1 MKDELKV
8 LYRPEEIARRVRE
21 VGQQISEDFEGE
33 TLDVV
38 AVLDNAYVFMADLVR
53 ALEVPVRTHFIRAEM
68 EDIVDPNTG
77 KERKEISFT
86 PEVEV
91 SDGNVLVLEGV
102 LQSGITTDFLLRRI
116 GLHNP
121 RVVKTAVC
129 IDKPAERRVFLE
141 PDYVLFKLASNE
153 IVVGY
158 GLAWNGLHSNLPF
171 FGAVARPAAPAP
183 AEKAESRRGGRKGK
197 GKARRK

>member
-8 LYRPEEIARRVRE
+8 IYKPEEIARRVRE
-21 VGQQISEDFEGE
+21 VGRQISQDFKGE

-68 EDIVDPNTG
+68 EDVLDPNTG

-86 PEVEV
+86 PEVEA
-91 SDGNVLVLEGV
+91 SDGNVVVVEGV

-129 IDKPAERRVFLE
+129 IDKPSERRVLLE
-141 PDYVLFKLASNE
+141 PDYALFNLASNE

-171 FGAVARPAAPAP
+171 IGAVERPAA
-183 AEKAESRRGGRKGK
+183 KAESRAGRKGK
-197 GKARRK
+197 GKGKRK

>member
-1 MKDELKV
+1 MKEELKV
-8 LYRPEEIARRVRE
+8 LYSPEEIAGRVRE
-21 VGQQISEDFEGE
+21 VGRQISEDFEGE

-38 AVLDNAYVFMADLVR
+38 GVLDNAYVFMADLVR

-68 EDIVDPNTG
+68 EDILDPNTG

-86 PEVEV
+86 PEVEA

-129 IDKPAERRVFLE
+129 VDKPGERRVFLE
-141 PDYVLFKLASNE
+141 PDYALFKLASNE

-158 GLAWNGLHSNLPF
+158 GLAWSGLHSNLPF
-171 FGAVARPAAPAP
+171 IGTVARPAAPATDEKP
-183 AEKAESRRGGRKGK
+183 AGRRGRKGK

>member
-8 LYRPEEIARRVRE
+8 LYQAEDIARRVRE
-21 VGQQISEDFEGE
+21 VGRQISEDFEGE

-77 KERKEISFT
+77 KPRKEISFT
-86 PEVEV
+86 PEVEA
-91 SDGNVLVLEGV
+91 SDGNVLVVEGV

-129 IDKPAERRVFLE
+129 IDKPRERRVFLE
-141 PDYVLFKLASNE
+141 PDYALFKLASNE
-153 IVVGY
+153 MVVGY
-158 GLAWNGLHSNLPF
+158 GLAWDGLHSNLPYI
-171 FGAVARPAAPAP
+171 GAVARPAAPAGKP
-183 AEKAESRRGGRKGK
+183 EARRAGRKGK

>member
-1 MKDELKV
+1 VKGELKV
-8 LYRPEEIARRVRE
+8 LYKPEEIARRVRE
-21 VGQQISEDFEGE
+21 VGRQISEDFKGE

-68 EDIVDPNTG
+68 EDVLDPNTG

-86 PEVEV
+86 PEVEA
-91 SDGNVLVLEGV
+91 SDGNVLVVEGV

-129 IDKPAERRVFLE
+129 VDKPGERRVLLE
-141 PDYVLFKLASNE
+141 PDYALFQLASNE
-153 IVVGY
+153 MVVGY
-158 GLAWNGLHSNLPF
+158 GLAWNDLHSNLPF
-171 FGAVARPAAPAP
+171 IGAVPRPAAPA
-183 AEKAESRRGGRKGK
+183 AKAESRAGRKGK
-197 GKARRK
+197 GKGKRK

>member
-1 MKDELKV
+1 VKEELTV
-8 LYRPEEIARRVRE
+8 LYKPEEIARRVRE
-21 VGQQISEDFEGE
+21 VGRQISEDFRGQ

-53 ALEVPVRTHFIRAEM
+53 ALDVPVRTHFIRAEM
-68 EDIVDPNTG
+68 EDVLDPNTG
-77 KERKEISFT
+77 KPRKEISFT
-86 PEVEV
+86 PEVEA
-91 SDGNVLVLEGV
+91 SDGNVLVVEGV

-129 IDKPAERRVFLE
+129 IDKPGERRVFLE
-141 PDYVLFKLASNE
+141 PDYALFKMASNE

-158 GLAWNGLHSNLPF
+158 GLAWAGLHSNLPF
-171 FGAVARPAAPAP
+171 IGTVARPAAPTGR
-183 AEKAESRRGGRKGK
+183 AEARAGRKGK
-197 GKARRK
+197 GKGKRK

>member
-1 MKDELKV
+1 VKDELKV
-8 LYRPEEIARRVRE
+8 IYKPEEIARRVRE
-21 VGQQISEDFEGE
+21 VGRQISEDFEGE

-68 EDIVDPNTG
+68 EDVLDPNTG

-86 PEVEV
+86 PEVEA
-91 SDGNVLVLEGV
+91 SGGNVLVVEGV

-129 IDKPAERRVFLE
+129 IDKPGERRVFLE
-141 PDYVLFKLASNE
+141 PEYALFKLASNE

-158 GLAWNGLHSNLPF
+158 GLAWNGLHSNLPYI
-171 FGAVARPAAPAP
+171 GAVERPAAP
-183 AEKAESRRGGRKGK
+183 AEKAESRRGGRKAK

>member
-8 LYRPEEIARRVRE
+8 IYKPEEIARRVRE
-21 VGQQISEDFEGE
+21 VGRQISEDFEGE

-68 EDIVDPNTG
+68 EDVLDPNTG

-86 PEVEV
+86 PEVEA
-91 SDGNVLVLEGV
+91 SGGNVLVVEGV

-129 IDKPAERRVFLE
+129 IDKPGERRVFLE
-141 PDYVLFKLASNE
+141 PEYALFKLASNE

-158 GLAWNGLHSNLPF
+158 GLAWNGLHSNLPYI
-171 FGAVARPAAPAP
+171 GAVERPAAP
-183 AEKAESRRGGRKGK
+183 AEKAESRRGGRKAK

>member
-8 LYRPEEIARRVRE
+8 LYKPEDIARRVRE
-21 VGQQISEDFEGE
+21 VGRQISEDFEGE

-53 ALEVPVRTHFIRAEM
+53 ALEVPVRTHFIRSEM
-68 EDIVDPNTG
+68 EDVVDPNTG

-91 SDGNVLVLEGV
+91 ADGNVLVLEGV

-129 IDKPAERRVFLE
+129 IDKPGERRVFLE
-141 PDYVLFKLASNE
+141 PDYALFKLASNE

-158 GLAWNGLHSNLPF
+158 GLAWNGLHSNLPYI
-171 FGAVARPAAPAP
+171 GAVERAAPE
-183 AEKAESRRGGRKGK
+183 AEKADGRRGGRKGK
-197 GKARRK
+197 GKGRRK